1 MHGRS
6 YKNRCWKC
14 LCKSFAQKL
23 YKMEPGSAAR
33 SKCEPLLSVFE
44 GSGVPSANEELRF
57 GIDLE
62 KWRAIGVAKTFENA
76 W

>member
-1 MHGRS
+1 M
-6 YKNRCWKC
+6 
-14 LCKSFAQKL
+14 CKSFAENAN
-23 YKMEPGSAAR
+23 KMEPGNATR